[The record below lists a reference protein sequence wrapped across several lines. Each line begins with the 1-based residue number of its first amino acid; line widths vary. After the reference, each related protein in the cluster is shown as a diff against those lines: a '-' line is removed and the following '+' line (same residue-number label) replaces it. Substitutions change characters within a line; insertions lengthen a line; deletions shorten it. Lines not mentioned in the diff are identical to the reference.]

1 MEENKSLNSNNII
14 YVIIT
19 GIIYII
25 TAKGIGSGI
34 SFLKEFVI
42 SFLNFFG
49 GLTGLGDWLYSS
61 TQNDLLATEPYFWFI
76 LFFVSSVLS
85 MGVSYY
91 LSSKGFANKATY
103 AAGTAFS
110 QLIIGRIF
118 TLQRVT
124 IQVQVF
130 LIFIAFGVYIV
141 YCQKMRK
148 SFLFIGMAPILV
160 PWLVVLSLFPFVLVA
175 SKLPDFLAVLVSIIG
190 LIIAVF
196 IFYPLVSNFY
206 YKHLI
211 RIDASICN
219 FSIIWVIG
227 VLVICL
233 IFGNQPQYSTS
244 EIVNG
249 NEIKGTEYHNSTTDE
264 INYTLE
270 ISADWLSEGEYNHG
284 KDGEDGSTKA
294 SFPDASIKEQVIY
307 NDSRMEITSVSLRR
321 EAISKDKLKSDK
333 TWDEMVLTIDIL
345 NKENEEERYF
355 LKNYVVMVNDC
366 ITVPAYF
373 TEIIK
378 ADEKATVN
386 IGIDTTYL
394 NNFGITRI
402 GDIKFRI
409 EKYNLNFEDPFVTE
423 FIDVKTS
430 LCDQADTVL
439 VLENAIDFYSGGGI
453 SIKGRYV
460 DSFGIYEQPG
470 LLMLIDNNTVHDL
483 NAEVDDITVNN
494 TMQEWLSFDQ
504 PVEVIRGTKA
514 IWFSFINPSDSGR
527 LSIETLDEIEFS
539 LSISDKETCDS
550 IANPHIRLKKSN
562 NELY

>member
-1 MEENKSLNSNNII
+1 
-14 YVIIT
+14 
-19 GIIYII
+19 
-25 TAKGIGSGI
+25 
-34 SFLKEFVI
+34 
-42 SFLNFFG
+42 
-49 GLTGLGDWLYSS
+49 
-61 TQNDLLATEPYFWFI
+61 
-76 LFFVSSVLS
+76 
-85 MGVSYY
+85 
-91 LSSKGFANKATY
+91 
-103 AAGTAFS
+103 
-110 QLIIGRIF
+110 
-118 TLQRVT
+118 
-124 IQVQVF
+124 
-130 LIFIAFGVYIV
+130 
-141 YCQKMRK
+141 
-148 SFLFIGMAPILV
+148 
-160 PWLVVLSLFPFVLVA
+160 
-175 SKLPDFLAVLVSIIG
+175 
-190 LIIAVF
+190 
-196 IFYPLVSNFY
+196 
-206 YKHLI
+206 
-211 RIDASICN
+211 
-219 FSIIWVIG
+219 
-227 VLVICL
+227 
-233 IFGNQPQYSTS
+233 
-244 EIVNG
+244 
-249 NEIKGTEYHNSTTDE
+249 
-264 INYTLE
+264 
-270 ISADWLSEGEYNHG
+270 
-284 KDGEDGSTKA
+284 
-294 SFPDASIKEQVIY
+294 
-307 NDSRMEITSVSLRR
+307 MEITSVSLRR

-494 TMQEWLSFDQ
+494 TMQEWFSFDQ

-514 IWFSFINPSDSGR
+514 IWFSFIDPSDSGR